1 MNSAVFTA
9 VYSVGRKKK
18 KSSEN
23 KPVLPA
29 ILIFLNS
36 IVSSTVHSK
45 MYSTVYRYVG
55 NIVKGIGRV
64 VFLI

>member
-18 KSSEN
+18 SSAN

-36 IVSSTVHSK
+36 IISSTVHSK
-45 MYSTVYRYVG
+45 MYSIVYRYVE
-55 NIVKGIGRV
+55 NIVKGVGRV
-64 VFLI
+64 MFLIE